1 MWEGES
7 RDSEFTRCYK
17 MSKRLQHLV
26 KLAKSESLRVSIR
39 IGKDGVN
46 SSLISELENQLEKR
60 TLVKLKINK
69 GMAPNK
75 EERNR
80 IFTNIADESNSS
92 VIFQRGN
99 VAVFCKVGG

>member
-1 MWEGES
+1 MN
-7 RDSEFTRCYK
+7 TRP
-17 MSKRLQHLV
+17 QAHLL

-46 SSLISELENQLEKR
+46 TSLISELENQLEKR
-60 TLVKLKINK
+60 TVVTLKINK

-75 EERNR
+75 EDRNQ
-80 IFTNIADESNSS
+80 IFTRIADESNSS

-99 VAVFCKVGG
+99 VAVFCKAGGQ

>member
-1 MWEGES
+1 M
-7 RDSEFTRCYK
+7 
-17 MSKRLQHLV
+17 L

-46 SSLISELENQLEKR
+46 TSLISELENQLEKR
-60 TLVKLKINK
+60 TVVKIKINK

-75 EERNR
+75 EERNQ
-80 IFTNIADESNSS
+80 IFTRIANESNSS

-99 VAVFCKVGG
+99 VAVFCKVGGQ

>member
-1 MWEGES
+1 MKKQPLS
-7 RDSEFTRCYK
+7 N
-17 MSKRLQHLV
+17 LL

-46 SSLISELENQLEKR
+46 TSLISELENQLEKR
-60 TLVKLKINK
+60 TVVKLKINK

-75 EERNR
+75 EDRNQ
-80 IFTNIADESNSS
+80 IFTRIADESNSS

-99 VAVFCKVGG
+99 VAVFCKASLQ

>member
-1 MWEGES
+1 M
-7 RDSEFTRCYK
+7 K
-17 MSKRLQHLV
+17 KRPLSNLL

-46 SSLISELENQLEKR
+46 TSLISELENQLEKR
-60 TLVKLKINK
+60 TVVKLKINK

-75 EERNR
+75 EDRTQ
-80 IFTNIADESNSS
+80 IFTRIADDSNSS

-99 VAVFCKVGG
+99 VAVFCKAGGQ

>member
-1 MWEGES
+1 MKKQPLS
-7 RDSEFTRCYK
+7 N
-17 MSKRLQHLV
+17 LL

-46 SSLISELENQLEKR
+46 TSLISELENQLEKR
-60 TLVKLKINK
+60 TVVKLKINK

-75 EERNR
+75 EDRNQ
-80 IFTNIADESNSS
+80 IFTRIADESNST

-99 VAVFCKVGG
+99 VAVFCKAGGQ

>member
-1 MWEGES
+1 MKKQPLS
-7 RDSEFTRCYK
+7 N
-17 MSKRLQHLV
+17 LL

-60 TLVKLKINK
+60 TVVKLKINK

-75 EERNR
+75 EDRNQ
-80 IFTNIADESNSS
+80 IFTRIADESNSS

-99 VAVFCKVGG
+99 VAVFCKDRGQ

>member
-1 MWEGES
+1 MKK
-7 RDSEFTRCYK
+7 RP
-17 MSKRLQHLV
+17 MSNLL

-46 SSLISELENQLEKR
+46 TSLISELENHLEKR
-60 TLVKLKINK
+60 TVVKLKINK

-75 EERNR
+75 EDRKQ
-80 IFTNIADESNSS
+80 IFTRIADESNSS

-99 VAVFCKVGG
+99 VAVFCKAGGQ

>member
-1 MWEGES
+1 M
-7 RDSEFTRCYK
+7 K
-17 MSKRLQHLV
+17 KRPLSNML

-46 SSLISELENQLEKR
+46 TSLISELENQLEKR
-60 TLVKLKINK
+60 TVVKLKINK

-75 EERNR
+75 EDRKQ
-80 IFTNIADESNSS
+80 IFTRIADESNST

-99 VAVFCKVGG
+99 VAVFCKAGGQ

>member
-1 MWEGES
+1 M
-7 RDSEFTRCYK
+7 K
-17 MSKRLQHLV
+17 KRPLSNMI

-46 SSLISELENQLEKR
+46 TSLISELENQLEKR
-60 TLVKLKINK
+60 TVVKLKINK

-75 EERNR
+75 EDRNQ
-80 IFTNIADESNSS
+80 IFTKIADESNSF

-99 VAVFCKVGG
+99 VAVFCKAGGQ

>member
-1 MWEGES
+1 M
-7 RDSEFTRCYK
+7 K
-17 MSKRLQHLV
+17 KRPLSNLL

-46 SSLISELENQLEKR
+46 TSLISELKNQLEKR
-60 TLVKLKINK
+60 TVVKLKINK

-75 EERNR
+75 EDRNQ
-80 IFTNIADESNSS
+80 IFNRIADESNSS

-99 VAVFCKVGG
+99 VAVFCKAGGQ

>member
-1 MWEGES
+1 MNKGPAS
-7 RDSEFTRCYK
+7 
-17 MSKRLQHLV
+17 HLI

-39 IGKDGVN
+39 IGKDGIN
-46 SSLISELENQLEKR
+46 TSLISELEKQLEKR
-60 TLVKLKINK
+60 TVVKIKINK

-80 IFTNIADESNSS
+80 IFTRIANESNSS

-99 VAVFCKVGG
+99 VAVFCKVGGQ

>member
-1 MWEGES
+1 MKKQPLS
-7 RDSEFTRCYK
+7 N
-17 MSKRLQHLV
+17 LL

-46 SSLISELENQLEKR
+46 TSLISELENQLEKR
-60 TLVKLKINK
+60 TVVKLKINK

-75 EERNR
+75 EDRNQ
-80 IFTNIADESNSS
+80 IFTRIADESNSS

-99 VAVFCKVGG
+99 VAVFCKVGGQ

>member
-1 MWEGES
+1 M
-7 RDSEFTRCYK
+7 K
-17 MSKRLQHLV
+17 KRPPSNLL

-46 SSLISELENQLEKR
+46 TSLISELENQLEKR
-60 TLVKLKINK
+60 TVVKLKINK

-75 EERNR
+75 EDRNQ
-80 IFTNIADESNSS
+80 IFTKIADESNSS

-99 VAVFCKVGG
+99 VAVFCKAGGQ

>member
-1 MWEGES
+1 M
-7 RDSEFTRCYK
+7 K
-17 MSKRLQHLV
+17 KRPLSNML

-46 SSLISELENQLEKR
+46 TSLISELENQLEKR
-60 TLVKLKINK
+60 TVVKLKINK

-75 EERNR
+75 EDRKQ
-80 IFTNIADESNSS
+80 IFTRIADESNSS

-99 VAVFCKVGG
+99 VAVFCKAGGQ